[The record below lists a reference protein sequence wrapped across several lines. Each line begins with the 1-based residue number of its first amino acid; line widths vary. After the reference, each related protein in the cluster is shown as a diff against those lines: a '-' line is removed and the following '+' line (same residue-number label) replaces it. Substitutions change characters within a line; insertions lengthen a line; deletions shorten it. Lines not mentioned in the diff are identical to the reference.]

1 MSKKSINDNLPTQSV
16 DASLKP
22 VMAKKKKGFY
32 IGKVSPLKVAFA
44 FRHLGIMLK
53 SGLALEGAV
62 GILAEQ
68 IDDPRLK
75 GVFAEML
82 VDIGNGVSIAESMRK
97 HNKIFSNLVVSL
109 ISAGEQGGTLNENLF
124 ILADY
129 LKKSYELQQKVKGA
143 LVYPLIVLG
152 MTSFEMLGVVY
163 FLLPKLDSMF
173 SAFGNVPEFTQFV
186 LNAAA
191 FIRDNTVMLIFA
203 LAILVAG
210 IWYFTSKTKPGK
222 RFKDK
227 LALTFPVFKN
237 LNKNNIL
244 ATFSQTFSILLDNA
258 IPINDALAIASET
271 NDNTIYIEALNEI
284 KEKMMN
290 GQSLAKAMELYPKL
304 FPFTYVKMV
313 EIGEETSSLAETLKY
328 VQEFYAEEANEV
340 SNNLATLLEP
350 ILLIFIGVMI
360 GGLAMIIIGPIYQ
373 LMSTLNA

>member
-1 MSKKSINDNLPTQSV
+1 MSKTKITENLPTQSV
-16 DASLKP
+16 DTSLKP
-22 VMAKKKKGFY
+22 IVAKKKGGFY
-32 IGKVSPLKVAFA
+32 LGKVSPLKIAFS

-62 GILAEQ
+62 AILAEQ

-75 GVFAEML
+75 EVFSQML
-82 VDIGNGVSIAESMRK
+82 VDIGNGTSIAESMRK
-97 HNKIFSNLVVSL
+97 HKNIFSNLVISL

-152 MTSFEMLGVVY
+152 MTSFEILGVVY

-191 FIRDNTVMLIFA
+191 FIRDNTVLLVVLLIVV
-203 LAILVAG
+203 IIAG
-210 IWYFTSKTKPGK
+210 YMFTNKTKAGK
-222 RFKDK
+222 KLKDK
-227 LALTFPVFKN
+227 LALSFPVFKN

-258 IPINDALAIASET
+258 IPINDALKIASET
-271 NDNTIYIEALNEI
+271 NDNSIYIEALEDI
-284 KEKMMN
+284 KEKMLN
-290 GQSLAKAMELYPKL
+290 GLSLAKAMEAYPKL

-328 VQEFYAEEANEV
+328 VNEFYAEEANEI